1 MINAIPAARGLQLRG
16 YLLLPWSASGRP
28 LLSSAFGACN
38 PTRWEAIGGP
48 RPRALATPAEPR
60 GGGPEGEDFAAAEPP
75 PAKRTSAIS
84 ARTWW
89 GPTLDPRT
97 GSDLPPASS
106 LWRRSAQLGRTRHTM
121 NSRSARSGAAEPAPE
136 PAPEPAAEREP
147 VHLALDGGL
156 GKSPSLFD
164 DLQSLRRG
172 LTKFSAV
179 YKH

>member
-1 MINAIPAARGLQLRG
+1 MINAIHAARGLQLRG
-16 YLLLPWSASGRP
+16 YLLLPSASGRP

-38 PTRWEAIGGP
+38 PTRWEAVGGP
-48 RPRALATPAEPR
+48 RPRALATLAEPKEC
-60 GGGPEGEDFAAAEPP
+60 GPEGEDFAAAGPS

-97 GSDLPPASS
+97 GSDLPPASG

-121 NSRSARSGAAEPAPE
+121 TSRPTLSGAAEPEPE
-136 PAPEPAAEREP
+136 RAAEREP
-147 VHLALDGGL
+147 EHLALDGGL

>member
-1 MINAIPAARGLQLRG
+1 MQPDAVGGRRRAA
-16 YLLLPWSASGRP
+16 AE
-28 LLSSAFGACN
+28 GA
-38 PTRWEAIGGP
+38 G
-48 RPRALATPAEPR
+48 EPKER
-60 GGGPEGEDFAAAEPP
+60 GPEGEDFAAAGPP
-75 PAKRTSAIS
+75 PAKRTGAIS

-97 GSDLPPASS
+97 GSDLPPASG

-121 NSRSARSGAAEPAPE
+121 TSRPTLSGAAEPEPE
-136 PAPEPAAEREP
+136 RAAEREP
-147 VHLALDGGL
+147 EHLALDGGL
-156 GKSPSLFD
+156 GKSPTLFD